1 MPASVRGFNLKNHE
15 ELKKNSQL
23 IEKWHRFSLGV
34 CEKSHT
40 PGTDRVK
47 SERETE
53 IKKKSVSQTVKYQ
66 YIGTEYSTF
75 FHFCIGLKFVES
87 WMGPFFHIPFFHT
100 RKSQTTT
107 I

>member
-1 MPASVRGFNLKNHE
+1 MTSPASVRGFNLKNHE

-47 SERETE
+47 GDFHYFQKIVFNSTDTAT
-53 IKKKSVSQTVKYQ
+53 KMHKST
-66 YIGTEYSTF
+66 YIDQ
-75 FHFCIGLKFVES
+75 ES
-87 WMGPFFHIPFFHT
+87 
-100 RKSQTTT
+100 
-107 I
+107 

>member
-1 MPASVRGFNLKNHE
+1 MSLTEDFSKFLITNPKSVRGFNLKNHE

-47 SERETE
+47 APLAKRSLLQ
-53 IKKKSVSQTVKYQ
+53 IDLLFLCHPFVQKASFAVLICPSQPSKSSLVLFNPV
-66 YIGTEYSTF
+66 
-75 FHFCIGLKFVES
+75 
-87 WMGPFFHIPFFHT
+87 
-100 RKSQTTT
+100 
-107 I
+107 